1 MSLGRVMAGLRPTPN
16 VAAVTTMLT
25 WGERNGVI
33 EATID
38 APPANA
44 LAPALLAALD
54 ALLDDF
60 ESNDA
65 KVLVLCSAVSGF
77 FAAGAD
83 LKHVANLSVDE
94 FADYRDAARRPLE
107 RLATCRRPSIAVVEG
122 RALGGGLELAMAC
135 TLRLASPA
143 ARLGLP
149 EVALGLIPGAGGTQR
164 LPRLVGRG
172 RALEL
177 LLTGRQLEAEEA
189 LSIGLVDRVC
199 ADAADEARRLA
210 ERMARSSAF
219 AMAAIME
226 CVDAARDLPHD
237 RGMAVEGVALLSAFE
252 EGDGREGIAAFLEKR
267 PPVFAEPRHQSG
279 PPAASM
285 NCRHISIE

>member
-1 MSLGRVMAGLRPTPN
+1 MTWSERDGVLE
-16 VAAVTTMLT
+16 AA
-25 WGERNGVI
+25 
-33 EATID
+33 ID

-44 LAPALLAALD
+44 LAPQVVASLD
-54 ALLDDF
+54 ALLDRF
-60 ESNDA
+60 EHSSA
-65 KVLVLCSAVSGF
+65 KVLVLRSAVAGF

-83 LKHVANLSVDE
+83 LKHVSKLSTDE

-107 RLATCRRPSIAVVEG
+107 RLAACRRPSIAVVEG

-149 EVALGLIPGAGGTQR
+149 EVALGLVPGAGGTQR

-177 LLTGRQLEAEEA
+177 LLTGREVRADEA
-189 LSIGLVDRVC
+189 LSIGLVDRVSEE
-199 ADAADEARRLA
+199 ALDEGRRIARS
-210 ERMARSSAF
+210 MARASSF

-237 RGMAVEGVALLSAFE
+237 RGMAVEGVALLSAFD

-267 PPVFAEPRHQSG
+267 PPAFA
-279 PPAASM
+279 
-285 NCRHISIE
+285 